1 MKAKSRQGKPF
12 TKGNFDGSCVST
24 IKETGKEGNSM
35 LKVGDTVKV
44 ISKTRTF
51 LGMQEFIPIGTICT
65 VVKTC
70 VERDGSLYYG
80 VKNND
85 ETFYYLE
92 SELEKGNLVWVP
104 EKEEEK

>member
-1 MKAKSRQGKPF
+1 
-12 TKGNFDGSCVST
+12 
-24 IKETGKEGNSM
+24 M

-44 ISKTRTF
+44 IAKTRTF

-65 VVKTC
+65 VVETC

-80 VKNND
+80 VSPHN
-85 ETFYYLE
+85 ETRDCYYYLE

-104 EKEEEK
+104 EKKGEEK